1 MESGQFWRENR
12 WARDALVPT
21 ALIMLSLVSGRYG
34 GFTILSIALV
44 VPLYWRRSEPEI
56 VFGITVLL
64 ALLQLVVNRD
74 PVVGDLAIPLV
85 VHSTAAY
92 ARDRAWGWA
101 ALGAGLLGSVLG
113 PVFWFGGRGYYGMDG
128 YSQIAVIIAVAMA
141 TVVISFLIGRRE
153 VSHDRETKVASAERD
168 RLLAVERDQR
178 AEMAAAAERTRIAR
192 ELHDIV
198 AHSLSV
204 VVVQAD
210 GGYAAAKAKP
220 EVAQQVLG
228 TIAETARAA
237 LADMR
242 RLVGVLRAGAGPE
255 SDHPDYAPA
264 PTAADV
270 PELVDQLRRAGLPAE
285 LMVVGTEREL
295 PPGVGLTVYRV
306 VQESLT
312 NVIKHAGPGAKAEVA
327 LVYGDNEIQLTVL
340 DDGRGAAAFGD
351 GLGNGLTGMRERV
364 GLLGGTVAAHPR
376 PGGGFLVTASLPT
389 AEPGHRPGKGPD
401 RR

>member
-1 MESGQFWRENR
+1 MEFGQFWRENR
-12 WARDALVPT
+12 WARDALMPT
-21 ALIMLSLVSGRYG
+21 VIIALSLLSGDVRGILVSV
-34 GFTILSIALV
+34 ALA
-44 VPLYWRRSEPEI
+44 VPSYWRRQEPEI
-56 VFGITVLL
+56 VFVVTGIL
-64 ALLQLVVNRD
+64 ALGQLATYSY
-74 PVVGDLAIPLV
+74 PVVGDLAALLV
-85 VHSTAAY
+85 VHATTAY

-101 ALGAGLLGSVLG
+101 ALGVGMIGAILG
-113 PVFWFGGRGYYGMDG
+113 PYIWFRNGIGYADQLVMIAMAA
-128 YSQIAVIIAVAMA
+128 IAVLVA
-141 TVVISFLIGRRE
+141 FLIGRRD
-153 VSHDRETKVASAERD
+153 VTHDRETRVATAERE

-210 GGYAAAKAKP
+210 GGYAAAKSKP

-270 PELVDQLRRAGLPAE
+270 PELVETVRNAGQPAE
-285 LMVVGTEREL
+285 LVVVGTEREL

-306 VQESLT
+306 IQESLT
-312 NVIKHAGPGAKAEVA
+312 NVIKHAGPGARAEVA

-376 PGGGFLVTASLPT
+376 PGGGFLVTASIPT
-389 AEPGHRPGKGPD
+389 DQREAR
-401 RR
+401 